1 MTLDIIITGV
11 YKDMDKWI
19 KLRQKIHNQEISLRQ
34 LQRETGIHRKTLRKI
49 RDNSQPPGYHRTKPI
64 EKTKIGPY
72 INRIKA
78 ILKTDKQ
85 EHKKQYYT
93 AKRIWEILQSE
104 GFDGGYTIVKDAVR
118 EIKKTSK
125 EVFMPLS
132 QPAGEAQVDFGY
144 AVVKFDGI
152 LKKISFFVM
161 SMVHSDAMF
170 VMAFPRE
177 CTEAFLEAHVRA
189 FDFFGCVPNR
199 IVYDN
204 SRIAVT
210 KIFTNHKRKHTA
222 EFKRLVSHYLFEPH
236 FCNVRRPNEKGIVE
250 GSVKYARLNFMV
262 PVPQVKDYDELN
274 RLLRDCCKS
283 GLDRILRGKRSLTK
297 KQLLAEDKV
306 AAIAL
311 PDDKFDY
318 RKTASTFASSESLI
332 RYDTNDYSVPVSC
345 AHHQTTI
352 KASVRFI
359 EVYQKDNLIAIHP
372 RCWDRECQ
380 IFEPMH
386 YLELLER
393 KPGAL
398 DHARPLEDWQLP
410 VCFNIYRRCLEA
422 NRYNGTKEYI
432 QILLLLKKYSIR
444 QIEKAITKALNY
456 RIYCYDGI
464 RQFLLTTEDYVLTTF
479 SLAGREHLRGV
490 TVNETKTEAYGSL
503 MQGGCHVKR
512 A

>member
-1 MTLDIIITGV
+1 
-11 YKDMDKWI
+11 MDEWI
-19 KLRQKIHNQEISLRQ
+19 ELRRKIRNQEVSLRQ
-34 LQRETGIHRKTLRKI
+34 LERETGIHRQTLRKV
-49 RDNSQPPGYHRTKPI
+49 RDNSQPPGYQRTKPI

-72 INRIKA
+72 IKRIKA
-78 ILKTDKQ
+78 IIESDKQ
-85 EHKKQYYT
+85 AHKKQRHT
-93 AKRIWEILQSE
+93 AKKIFEILQSE

-118 EIKKTSK
+118 KIKKTSK

-132 QPAGEAQVDFGY
+132 QRPGEAQVDFGQ
-144 AVVKFDGI
+144 AVVKFNGT
-152 LKKISFFVM
+152 LKKVMFFVM

-199 IVYDN
+199 ISYDN
-204 SRIAVT
+204 TRIAIT
-210 KIFTNHKRKHTA
+210 KILTHHKRKHTT
-222 EFKRLVSHYLFEPH
+222 EFKRLISHYLFEPH

-250 GSVKYARLNFMV
+250 GSVKYSRLNFMV

-274 RLLRDCCKS
+274 RLLRDCCQS
-283 GLDRILRGKRSLTK
+283 DLGRILRGKRSLSK
-297 KQLLAEDKV
+297 KQLLDEDCI

-311 PDDKFDY
+311 PDYKFDY
-318 RKTASTFASSESLI
+318 RKSTSTFASSESLV
-332 RYDTNDYSVPVSC
+332 RYDTNDYSVPVSY

-359 EVYQKDNLIAIHP
+359 EVYHLDKLIAKHR

-380 IFEPMH
+380 IFDPMH
-386 YLELLER
+386 YLDLLER

-410 VCFNIYRRCLEA
+410 VCFNTYRKCLEA
-422 NRYNGTKEYI
+422 HRDNGTKEYI
-432 QILLLLKKYSIR
+432 HILLLLNKYSVW
-444 QIEKAITKALNY
+444 QISRAINKALNY

-464 RQFLLTTEDYVLTTF
+464 LQFLLTTEDYAFTTF
-479 SLAGREHLRGV
+479 SLAGRDHLRSV
-490 TVNETKTEAYGSL
+490 AVHTTKAKAYSSL
-503 MQGGCHVKR
+503 VSGGCHVKL